1 MIYSMLGAGSV
12 KERLSE
18 ALLPEKIKIFE
29 GFEVGP
35 SMFTALGVTA
45 ALLLV
50 CLILRLTVIKKLS
63 NVPKKPQMFLEMI
76 VKFFDKLAKDST
88 HDLEN
93 FVGPYVMA
101 AAAFISLSTL
111 VELLGIRPA
120 LADINTC
127 FALGLSSFAVIHFF
141 GVKKR
146 GLGVRLKRMLNP
158 INIITDIAVPVSL
171 SFRLFGSIVSGLLIM
186 ELIYSYIALS
196 FVVPVIVSVITTLF
210 HAFIQAYIFAT
221 LSSLFIGEAVEI
233 IE

>member
-1 MIYSMLGAGSV
+1 MIQAMLSSSSV

-18 ALLPEKIKIFE
+18 ALMPEKVRIF
-29 GFEVGP
+29 GNFEVGP
-35 SMFTALGVTA
+35 SMFTALAVTA
-45 ALLLV
+45 FLLAICV
-50 CLILRLTVIKKLS
+50 VLRLTVIRKLR
-63 NVPKKPQMFLEMI
+63 NVPKKPQILIEMI
-76 VKFFDKLAKDST
+76 VKAFDKLAKDAT

-101 AAAFISLSTL
+101 AASFICVSTL

-127 FALGLSSFAVIHFF
+127 FALGFSTFVVIHFF

-146 GLGVRLKRMLNP
+146 GLGIRLKRMLNP

-196 FVVPVIVSVITTLF
+196 FVLPVLVSVITTLF
-210 HAFIQAYIFAT
+210 HALIQAYIFST

>member
-12 KERLSE
+12 KDRLSE
-18 ALLPEKIKIFE
+18 ALMPEKIKIFD

-35 SMFTALGVTA
+35 SMFTALAVTA
-45 ALLLV
+45 VLLLI
-50 CLILRLTVIKKLS
+50 CLVLRLTVIRKLS
-63 NVPKKPQMFLEMI
+63 NIPRKAQMFLEMI

-101 AAAFISLSTL
+101 AAAFISVSTL
-111 VELLGIRPA
+111 VELLGVRPA

-127 FALGLSSFAVIHFF
+127 FALGLSSFVIIHFF

-146 GLGVRLKRMLNP
+146 GLGIRLKRMLNP

-186 ELIYSYIALS
+186 ELVYSYIALS

-210 HAFIQAYIFAT
+210 HAFIQAYIFST